1 MTTKLQ
7 TAPTLSH
14 PSSSQRLTECC
25 TEMRFWFLA
34 AIKRNAFLDKSV
46 FKIWPAATNVVAL
59 RPHQTNIARFHP
71 ARAKRGST
79 AIPSWITPA
88 VPATF
93 SLFNQTTAAKKLRR
107 KLIQL

>member
-1 MTTKLQ
+1 K
-7 TAPTLSH
+7 
-14 PSSSQRLTECC
+14 
-25 TEMRFWFLA
+25 
-34 AIKRNAFLDKSV
+34 
-46 FKIWPAATNVVAL
+46 
-59 RPHQTNIARFHP
+59 IARFHP

-107 KLIQL
+107 KLIQLLTSSVTVFGPSYCKERKC

>member
-1 MTTKLQ
+1 
-7 TAPTLSH
+7 
-14 PSSSQRLTECC
+14 
-25 TEMRFWFLA
+25 
-34 AIKRNAFLDKSV
+34 
-46 FKIWPAATNVVAL
+46 
-59 RPHQTNIARFHP
+59 RFHP

-107 KLIQL
+107 KLIQLLASFESCFGPFYNKE